1 MNSDQKTNT
10 LNNRRAFLADTGMG
24 FTGLA
29 LGGMLFKD
37 GVARASN
44 NGSGW
49 QAPDGTHHA
58 PPKAKSVIW
67 IFLIGGASH
76 LESFDVKPALNK
88 HAGKTI
94 DEAGYANLINS
105 GLVNRNL
112 GAAQS
117 QKRDIYKGIFPLATG
132 YKTYGQSGLVVSDW
146 FPHLGRC
153 ADDIAVVRSMWTQDN
168 NHGAQLTFH
177 TGRNIR
183 EGAFPT
189 VGSWISYGLGT
200 ANENLPQ
207 FVVLG
212 EPSADC
218 CGAAWTHGSAYLGP
232 QHAGVKLKVNP
243 KNPLP
248 FVRPADASM
257 TLEEQ
262 AQNFGLLG
270 KLNRLAGVE
279 YPDDKDLQARIK
291 SYELAFEM
299 QTAVPDVVSFRQES
313 QSTLERYGIDQKETK
328 DFGGK
333 CLAARRLVERGV
345 RFIQLFHGYTGSAGA
360 WDSHTNI
367 KANHSRLSKQI
378 DKPISGLIADLKQ
391 RGMLDETLILW
402 GTEFGRTPGAD
413 LLGRKV
419 GTGRDHHP
427 HGFTVFFAGGG
438 TKPGIVHGATDEIG
452 FHAVEDRHYV
462 TDLHATVLHQIGLD
476 SRRLELPGRKRLDV
490 EHGTPI
496 HSILA

>member
-1 MNSDQKTNT
+1 MDRAPTSNAPES
-10 LNNRRAFLADTGMG
+10 RRAFLADTGMG
-24 FTGLA
+24 MTGLA
-29 LGGMLFKD
+29 LGGMLFRD
-37 GVARASN
+37 GVARAAN
-44 NGSGW
+44 DGSGW
-49 QAPDGTHHA
+49 RAPDGQPHA
-58 PPKAKSVIW
+58 QPRAKSVIW

-94 DEAGYANLINS
+94 DAAGYANLINPD
-105 GLVNRNL
+105 LVNRNL

-132 YKTYGQSGLVVSDW
+132 YQTYGQSGLVVSDW

-189 VGSWISYGLGT
+189 VGSWVSYGLGT

-232 QHAGVKLKVNP
+232 QHAGVKLKVDP

-248 FVRPADASM
+248 FVRPADPSM
-257 TLEEQ
+257 SLEEQ
-262 AQNFGLLG
+262 AQNFSLLG
-270 KLNRLAGVE
+270 KLNRLAGVD
-279 YPDDKDLQARIK
+279 YPDDQDLQARIK

-299 QTAVPDVVSFRQES
+299 QTAVPDVVSFNQES
-313 QSTLERYGIDQKETK
+313 ETTLASYGIDRKETK
-328 DFGGK
+328 DFGQK

-345 RFIQLFHGYTGSAGA
+345 RFIQLFHGYRGNAGA

-367 KANHSRLSKQI
+367 KANHSRLCEQI
-378 DKPISGLIADLKQ
+378 DKPIAGLIADLKQ

-452 FHAVEDRHYV
+452 FHAIEDRHYV
-462 TDLHATVLHQIGLD
+462 TDIHATVLHQMGLD
-476 SRRLELPGRKRLDV
+476 SHKIELPGRKRLEID
-490 EHGTPI
+490 HGTPI